1 MSANDIVSVAP
12 FPNFENAI
20 DALVA
25 RIRNND
31 PSLTTLDVADFAPSE
46 ANACRIAAA
55 LQKNAT
61 VKSLNFVDCHL
72 TEVSARV
79 IGDMLLSNE
88 TLQDLALDVN
98 STMGADGFDAIM
110 QGLADNNTLLSI
122 SLNDTMQG
130 YEMGCIADMLEGNST
145 LEVLLLGCNPLS
157 HAEGFDDFADSLAH
171 NRWILRLELDHCELE
186 TFQVKELFEMLE
198 GHHSLEHLDLDGNL
212 IDADIAEPF
221 GELLRRNMSL
231 RSISI
236 SENNVGSRTAV
247 AVAKALLINDSLL
260 TLTMDE
266 NDIDDV
272 GALAFSENLPLMK
285 GLRELSLLGNTMTS
299 VGGKALIAAMQQSR
313 TFNSLGIQ
321 GSAFEFTPRMEQE
334 IKFYK
339 QRNEIGWRA
348 LECAPLQE
356 PLWPHILA
364 KVASDPCMLYFLIN
378 QSPDMVPQANV
389 LRDNDTR

>member
-1 MSANDIVSVAP
+1 
-12 FPNFENAI
+12 
-20 DALVA
+20 
-25 RIRNND
+25 
-31 PSLTTLDVADFAPSE
+31 
-46 ANACRIAAA
+46 
-55 LQKNAT
+55 
-61 VKSLNFVDCHL
+61 
-72 TEVSARV
+72 
-79 IGDMLLSNE
+79 
-88 TLQDLALDVN
+88 
-98 STMGADGFDAIM
+98 
-110 QGLADNNTLLSI
+110 
-122 SLNDTMQG
+122 
-130 YEMGCIADMLEGNST
+130 
-145 LEVLLLGCNPLS
+145 
-157 HAEGFDDFADSLAH
+157 
-171 NRWILRLELDHCELE
+171 
-186 TFQVKELFEMLE
+186 MLE

-212 IDADIAEPF
+212 IEDDIAESF
-221 GELLRRNMSL
+221 GKLLQSNMSL

-313 TFNSLGIQ
+313 TFNSLGMQ

-339 QRNEIGWRA
+339 QRNKIGWRA

-378 QSPDMVPQANV
+378 QSPDMVSQANV
-389 LRDNDTR
+389 LRDNDSP